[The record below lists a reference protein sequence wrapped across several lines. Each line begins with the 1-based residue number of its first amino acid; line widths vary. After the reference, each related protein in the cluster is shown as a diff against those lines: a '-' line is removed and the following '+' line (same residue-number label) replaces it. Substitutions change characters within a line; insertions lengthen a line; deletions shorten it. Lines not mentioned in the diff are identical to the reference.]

1 MILRETPGAFQTTIL
16 TLRTGHLFFVWQK
29 DLFIVFHCGWKKIV
43 RESVERVDACNCGAQ
58 ETHQRLDFRAGGEE
72 IAFKVPKTAVRLLP
86 NTNTPKADIN
96 NNKYTRECEIWTRN
110 IKF

>member
-1 MILRETPGAFQTTIL
+1 MG
-16 TLRTGHLFFVWQK
+16 G
-29 DLFIVFHCGWKKIV
+29 KKIV

-96 NNKYTRECEIWTRN
+96 GNKYTRECEVWTKH

>member
-72 IAFKVPKTAVRLLP
+72 IAFKVPIVVSDTLVFYLNEYSIELNRAKLKKL
-86 NTNTPKADIN
+86 NQFLN
-96 NNKYTRECEIWTRN
+96 
-110 IKF
+110 